1 MHTRT
6 MPDRRSVVS
15 GFIVLAGAALAGS
28 RSALAGSG
36 SALAGSRSALA
47 QTGTGAPVAAG
58 APLPVVATFSILA
71 DFIAQVGGNRLAL
84 TSLVQAGADAHVYSP
99 TPGDA
104 RALVAS
110 RLIFING
117 LGFEGWVNRLIRSSA
132 TKATVVTA
140 TRSIV
145 PLKAE
150 AKGGGHAHAGHDH
163 GENDPHAWQSVA
175 NANIYVANIEAAL
188 VAADPA
194 NAETYRANAR
204 AYTARLDALDAELR
218 ASIARIPA
226 DRRKVITSHDAFQ
239 YFEKAY
245 GISFISP
252 RGVST
257 SAEPSPQAVGRII
270 RQIKAEKIPAVFLE
284 NISDQRLI
292 QRIAQETGAR
302 VGGTL
307 YSDALTPAGGPAP
320 DYITM
325 MQHNMRQIV
334 GALAVA

>member
-1 MHTRT
+1 
-6 MPDRRSVVS
+6 
-15 GFIVLAGAALAGS
+15 
-28 RSALAGSG
+28 
-36 SALAGSRSALA
+36 
-47 QTGTGAPVAAG
+47 
-58 APLPVVATFSILA
+58 
-71 DFIAQVGGNRLAL
+71 
-84 TSLVQAGADAHVYSP
+84 
-99 TPGDA
+99 
-104 RALVAS
+104 
-110 RLIFING
+110 
-117 LGFEGWVNRLIRSSA
+117 
-132 TKATVVTA
+132 VVTA

-145 PLKAE
+145 ALKAE
-150 AKGGGHAHAGHDH
+150 SKGGGHSHAGHDH
-163 GENDPHAWQSVA
+163 GESDPHAWQSVA
-175 NANIYVANIEAAL
+175 NAKIYVANIEAAL

-204 AYTARLDALDAELR
+204 AYTAKLDALDAELR

-320 DYITM
+320 DYIAM

>member
-28 RSALAGSG
+28 RSALAGS
-36 SALAGSRSALA
+36 RSAQA

-175 NANIYVANIEAAL
+175 NAKIYVANIEAAL
-188 VAADPA
+188 VA
-194 NAETYRANAR
+194 
-204 AYTARLDALDAELR
+204 
-218 ASIARIPA
+218 
-226 DRRKVITSHDAFQ
+226 
-239 YFEKAY
+239 
-245 GISFISP
+245 
-252 RGVST
+252 
-257 SAEPSPQAVGRII
+257 
-270 RQIKAEKIPAVFLE
+270 
-284 NISDQRLI
+284 
-292 QRIAQETGAR
+292 
-302 VGGTL
+302 
-307 YSDALTPAGGPAP
+307 
-320 DYITM
+320 
-325 MQHNMRQIV
+325 
-334 GALAVA
+334 

>member
-15 GFIVLAGAALAGS
+15 GFIVLAGAAVAGS
-28 RSALAGSG
+28 RSALAGS
-36 SALAGSRSALA
+36 RSVLA
-47 QTGTGAPVAAG
+47 QTGTGAPVAAA

-175 NANIYVANIEAAL
+175 NAKIYVANIEAAL

-194 NAETYRANAR
+194 SAETYRANAR

-270 RQIKAEKIPAVFLE
+270 RQIKAERIAAVFLE

-307 YSDALTPAGGPAP
+307 YSDALTPAGGPAS

>member
-1 MHTRT
+1 
-6 MPDRRSVVS
+6 MPDRRSVIS
-15 GFIVLAGAALAGS
+15 GLALLAGTAFAGAAA
-28 RSALAGSG
+28 APG
-36 SALAGSRSALA
+36 SALAQAGNA
-47 QTGTGAPVAAG
+47 APAVAA
-58 APLPVVATFSILA
+58 APMPVVATFSILG
-71 DFIAQVGGNRLAL
+71 DFIAQVGRDRLAL

-99 TPGDA
+99 TPADA

-150 AKGGGHAHAGHDH
+150 KKGGGHSHAGHDH

-175 NANIYVANIEAAL
+175 NAKLYVANIEAAL
-188 VAADPA
+188 VTADPA
-194 NAETYRANAR
+194 NAETYRTNAK
-204 AYTARLDALDAELR
+204 AYTAKLDALDAELR
-218 ASIARIPA
+218 AGIARIPA
-226 DRRKVITSHDAFQ
+226 DRRKIITSHDAFQ

-245 GISFISP
+245 GVTFISP

-270 RQIKAEKIPAVFLE
+270 RQIRDEKIPAVFLE

-307 YSDALTPAGGPAP
+307 YSDSLTAAGGPAP
-320 DYITM
+320 DYIAM
-325 MQHNMRQIV
+325 MRHNLSQIV
-334 GALAVA
+334 GALAGA

>member
-15 GFIVLAGAALAGS
+15 GFIVLAGAAVAGS
-28 RSALAGSG
+28 P
-36 SALAGSRSALA
+36 SALAGSRSVLA
-47 QTGTGAPVAAG
+47 QTGTGAPVAAA

-150 AKGGGHAHAGHDH
+150 AKGRGHAHAGHDH

-175 NANIYVANIEAAL
+175 NAKIYVANIEAAL

-252 RGVST
+252 RGVAT

-270 RQIKAEKIPAVFLE
+270 RQIKAEGIPAVFLE

-307 YSDALTPAGGPAP
+307 YSDALTPAGGPAS

>member
-1 MHTRT
+1 MHTRI
-6 MPDRRSVVS
+6 MPDRRSVIS
-15 GFIVLAGAALAGS
+15 GFAALAGAAVAG
-28 RSALAGSG
+28 AAAGPG
-36 SALAGSRSALA
+36 NALA
-47 QTGTGAPVAAG
+47 QSGTSAPVVAG
-58 APLPVVATFSILA
+58 AALPVVATFSILA

-99 TPGDA
+99 TPADA

-117 LGFEGWVNRLIRSSA
+117 LGFEGWVNRLIKSSA

-150 AKGGGHAHAGHDH
+150 AKGGGHSHAGHDH

-175 NANIYVANIEAAL
+175 NAKIYVANIEAAL

-194 NAETYRANAR
+194 SAETYRSNAR
-204 AYTARLDALDAELR
+204 AYTAKLDALDAELR

-245 GISFISP
+245 GITFISP

-292 QRIAQETGAR
+292 QRISQETGAR

-320 DYITM
+320 DYIAM

>member
-1 MHTRT
+1 MFTRLMLT
-6 MPDRRSVVS
+6 RRSVVS
-15 GFIVLAGAALAGS
+15 GLAVGLAGSATAVAGAGAALAQ
-28 RSALAGSG
+28 SG
-36 SALAGSRSALA
+36 AASPGAAA
-47 QTGTGAPVAAG
+47 Q
-58 APLPVVATFSILA
+58 PLPVVATFSILA
-71 DFIAQVGGNRLAL
+71 DFIAQVGGDRLAL
-84 TSLVQAGADAHVYSP
+84 TTLVQAGADAHVYSP
-99 TPGDA
+99 TPADA

-110 RLIFING
+110 KLIFING

-132 TKATVVTA
+132 TKATVITA

-150 AKGGGHAHAGHDH
+150 TKAGGHSHAGHDH

-175 NANIYVANIEAAL
+175 NAKIYVANIEAAL

-194 NAETYRANAR
+194 NAEAYRANAR
-204 AYTARLDALDAELR
+204 AYSARLDALDGELR
-218 ASIARIPA
+218 TSLATIPA
-226 DRRKVITSHDAFQ
+226 GRRKIITSHDAFQ
-239 YFEKAY
+239 YFEKTY

-252 RGVST
+252 RGIST

-307 YSDALTPAGGPAP
+307 YSDALTPAGGPASS
-320 DYITM
+320 YIAM
-325 MQHNMRQIV
+325 MQHNARQIV
-334 GALAVA
+334 GALAMA